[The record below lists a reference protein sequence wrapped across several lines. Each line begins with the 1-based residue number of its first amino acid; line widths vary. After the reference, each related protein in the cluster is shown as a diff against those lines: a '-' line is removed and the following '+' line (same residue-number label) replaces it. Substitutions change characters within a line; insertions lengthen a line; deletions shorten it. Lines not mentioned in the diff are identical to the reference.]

1 MSDVDEWV
9 LSHEQ
14 CCKVTVERATSSTVR
29 DENVKSTNALT
40 SAARSSG
47 TRHCASFRARGSN
60 LAELSVSRERELIH
74 NGRVLGSS
82 LDTSESEWLSGR
94 EAASSSNTFVICMI
108 DLRYIFGFLATK
120 LKLVLNLAEIGPE
133 MMGLVDDMVVADERV
148 YQWYIHGTT
157 AGNDVKEMNGG
168 CQNEWTKK

>member
-60 LAELSVSRERELIH
+60 LAELSVSREVCMSSWLPKIMIMSLQRELIH

-133 MMGLVDDMVVADERV
+133 MMGLVDDMVVADER
-148 YQWYIHGTT
+148 
-157 AGNDVKEMNGG
+157 
-168 CQNEWTKK
+168 